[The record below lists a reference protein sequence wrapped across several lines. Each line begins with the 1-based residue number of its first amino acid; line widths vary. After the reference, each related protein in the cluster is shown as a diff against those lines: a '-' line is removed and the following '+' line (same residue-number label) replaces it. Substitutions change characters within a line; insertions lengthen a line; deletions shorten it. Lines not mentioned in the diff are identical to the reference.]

1 MSLTDSADL
10 IEAIQVQLSSSSTL
24 LTDPGYEAVAESTIQ
39 ELGWS
44 FPITTD
50 LKIYWA
56 IKRGVRHALFILW
69 VASAQKFK
77 FKQVNLQHRFD
88 HYGTLLREMDKEFEK
103 AMESNPAVFSG
114 VDTYKMFGTKLDAGF
129 AYDGMGRDVTHYKDN
144 YVNFTPLES
153 S

>member
-1 MSLTDSADL
+1 MALTDSADL
-10 IEAIQVQLSSSSTL
+10 IEAIQVQLSSSSSLVTE
-24 LTDPGYEAVAESTIQ
+24 DGYDAVADSVSQ
-39 ELGWS
+39 ELGWAY
-44 FPITTD
+44 PIIDDT
-50 LKIYWA
+50 KIYWA

-103 AMESNPAVFSG
+103 AMETNPAVFAG
-114 VDTYKMFGTKLDAGF
+114 VSTYKMFGTRLDAGF

-144 YVNFTPLES
+144 YVNFAPLETD
-153 S
+153 